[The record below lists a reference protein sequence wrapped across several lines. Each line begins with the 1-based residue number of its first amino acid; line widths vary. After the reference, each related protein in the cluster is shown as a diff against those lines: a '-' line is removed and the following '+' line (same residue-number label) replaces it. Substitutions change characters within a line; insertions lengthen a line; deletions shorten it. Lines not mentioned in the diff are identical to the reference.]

1 MAGILDYYKEHPE
14 LFAENE
20 YLLAKDPAYNL
31 GMMDLGA
38 MSFEER
44 PGGKMAEASSGVGRF
59 LDKISYM
66 LGRKPRYKPLSR
78 TMGAYHPPGAEPEG
92 HERAMKIDPGDIGIY
107 TGPFTKGDIPTYW
120 TDPNIVPPSER
131 MSEPV
136 FNLDKATVIAHEGR
150 HKLTDMY
157 PELYGAQPTWT
168 GLNVQSDDPDAEQTW
183 IDKMFDKPSKAER
196 KVRRKRHWRN
206 EIFNRFMDFRNF
218 PDFSFR
224 GRKGATYPR
233 GLSTPNLQPTDM
245 YFDKIWR
252 DKWEQS
258 AKVYDKKL
266 KEIAERKKV
275 PVVAK
280 HAPSQYR
287 EPTPSGNGGGSQRT
301 FSRTSPGGISQATSR
316 AARSGMS
323 GWRLAHGGMV
333 DKSLTGRSRD
343 I

>member
-44 PGGKMAEASSGVGRF
+44 PGGKMAEASSGIGRF

-78 TMGAYHPPGAEPEG
+78 IMGAYHPPGAEPEG

-196 KVRRKRHWRN
+196 KVMKRRHWRN
-206 EIFNRFMDFRNF
+206 EAFNRFMDMRNF
-218 PDFSFR
+218 PDFQFR
-224 GRKGATYPR
+224 GINRKRFPS
-233 GLSTPNLQPTDM
+233 GLSAINIKPTDM
-245 YFDKIWR
+245 YFDKIWK
-252 DKWEQS
+252 DKWEKS
-258 AKVYDKKL
+258 AKKYDKKL
-266 KEIAERKKV
+266 KEIAARKNIPGTPIV
-275 PVVAK
+275 PMD
-280 HAPSQYR
+280 R
-287 EPTPSGNGGGSQRT
+287 GRDEPDRGGSERT

-323 GWRLAHGGMV
+323 GWRLAKGGII
-333 DKSLTGRSRD
+333 DKALPGRSRD